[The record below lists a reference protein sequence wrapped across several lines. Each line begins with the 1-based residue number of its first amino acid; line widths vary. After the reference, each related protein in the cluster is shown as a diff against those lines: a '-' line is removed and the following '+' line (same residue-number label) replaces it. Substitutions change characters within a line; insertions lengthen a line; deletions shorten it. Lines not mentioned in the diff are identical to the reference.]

1 MTLRFA
7 VIGIDH
13 RHVYELTQHLIDAG
27 MECAGWWPVTTNS
40 HVLARFR
47 KRFAHLPEVA
57 DRERMLEDPSVQ
69 LIVTAAVP
77 NDRAGLAIEAMR
89 RGKDVL
95 ADKPGITTWADL
107 AAVEAAV
114 AQTGRRFIV
123 AFGDR
128 A

>member
-1 MTLRFA
+1 M
-7 VIGIDH
+7 
-13 RHVYELTQHLIDAG
+13 
-27 MECAGWWPVTTNS
+27 TTNS

-57 DRERMLEDPSVQ
+57 DRERMLEDRSVQ

-77 NDRAGLAIEAMR
+77 SDRAGLAIEAMR

-107 AAVEAAV
+107 AAVERAL
-114 AQTGRRFIV
+114 
-123 AFGDR
+123 GDVER
-128 A
+128 G